1 MDWVQYNGSIQ
12 QPMGRNVGEAL
23 GVRSRINL
31 LGYPGK
37 QFQNTI
43 HIDNLHE
50 IEMLLGGSE
59 PGAGV
64 WSPKWPEDVFGK
76 IDRGSSSK
84 RRKAL

>member
-31 LGYPGK
+31 LGYPGA

-43 HIDNLHE
+43 HVDNLHQ
-50 IEMLLGGSE
+50 IELLLGGAAARS
-59 PGAGV
+59 GCLVA
-64 WSPKWPEDVFGK
+64 
-76 IDRGSSSK
+76 
-84 RRKAL
+84 